1 MNTERRATIE
11 RRTSES
17 NIFVDVLL
25 DGQGTAKS
33 RTGIKFLD
41 HIIATLATHS
51 MMNLAVEAT
60 GDFTHHTVEDVAIT
74 LGSAIS
80 KALGNRE
87 HIKRFGY
94 TIIPMDDALAMVSID
109 LVKRPY
115 AIVKLKIDGLQ
126 IEDVTKEDVYHFF
139 RSLAF
144 SLEATMH
151 VLVLYGENDHHKVE
165 AATKALAMSLKQAIS
180 FDERKHASAKGTL

>member
-1 MNTERRATIE
+1 MERRATVE
-11 RRTSES
+11 RRTLES

-33 RTGIKFLD
+33 KTGIKFLD
-41 HIIATLATHS
+41 HMIATLATHS
-51 MMNLAVEAT
+51 MMDVVVEAT
-60 GDFTHHTVEDVAIT
+60 GDLTHHVVEDVALT

-87 HIKRFGY
+87 GIKRFGY
-94 TIIPMDDALAMVSID
+94 AIIAMDDALAVVSID

-126 IEDVTKEDVYHFF
+126 IEDVAKEDIYHFF

-165 AATKALAMSLKQAIS
+165 AATKALAISLRQAIS
-180 FDERKHASAKGTL
+180 FDERRRQASAKGTL

>member
-1 MNTERRATIE
+1 MERRATVE
-11 RRTSES
+11 RRTLES

-33 RTGIKFLD
+33 KTGIKFLD
-41 HIIATLATHS
+41 HMIATLATHS
-51 MMNLAVEAT
+51 MMDVVVEAT
-60 GDFTHHTVEDVAIT
+60 GDLTHHVVEDVALT

-87 HIKRFGY
+87 GIKRFGY
-94 TIIPMDDALAMVSID
+94 AIIAMDDALAVVSID

-126 IEDVTKEDVYHFF
+126 IEDVAKEDIYHFF
-139 RSLAF
+139 RSLTF

-165 AATKALAMSLKQAIS
+165 AATKALAISLRQAIS
-180 FDERKHASAKGTL
+180 FDERRRQASAKGTL

>member
-1 MNTERRATIE
+1 MERRATVE
-11 RRTSES
+11 RRTLES

-33 RTGIKFLD
+33 KTGIKFLD
-41 HIIATLATHS
+41 HMIATLATHS
-51 MMNLAVEAT
+51 MMDVVVEAT
-60 GDFTHHTVEDVAIT
+60 GDLTHHIVEDVALT
-74 LGSAIS
+74 FGSAIS

-87 HIKRFGY
+87 GIKRFGY
-94 TIIPMDDALAMVSID
+94 AIIAMDDALAVVSID

-126 IEDVTKEDVYHFF
+126 IEDVAKEDIYHFF
-139 RSLAF
+139 RSLTF

-165 AATKALAMSLKQAIS
+165 AATKALAISLRQAIS
-180 FDERKHASAKGTL
+180 FDERRRQASVKGTL